1 MKNKKVQKEKKHNV
15 WRDFQFVLKKIHIPW
30 FWVILAFACNMLY
43 NKVLLNLPT
52 TTAGLLRGDLS
63 KKVILDAVAFY
74 AMYTIVLCLDT
85 ALRSPARHIAARN
98 TRRVLWKQMMH
109 TKMEYFDENNPQEA
123 MSTITNDTTTAMTN
137 LTSFLVA
144 FIPDIYYVV
153 MALKTISSYNVW
165 LMVSVFM
172 LLPLKLVYMIF
183 IGKRN
188 YKTQAGVFQ
197 EIGGLTAYLTERV
210 RNLSLIKTY
219 TNEKKELENGE
230 KVAHKLFDANMK
242 VAKLECLTTAFST
255 LIGLA
260 QTLVIMVFGVV
271 MLKEGEI
278 TMQQWVAFYMFAGTL
293 SNSFSTIINY
303 WINLKS
309 IQGSLARAAKLLRAP
324 VEENIVNEE
333 ITLNNNDIAFENV
346 SFSYGEKQALKD
358 VSFTVSQGTSTAI
371 IGLCGSGK
379 TTSISLLEHF
389 YNPKSGTVKLGD
401 VSVSDIPIEKLRE
414 KLGYVQQGAYIFSG
428 TAREVLT
435 YGIRREIS
443 DDEIWEAA
451 KQAGLENLLKSWVDG
466 LDTIVSSGGTSMSG
480 GQRQRFVLTREFLR
494 NTDILLLDEPTSAL
508 DAAASKTVQDTI
520 FNMFTNKTKIIVTH
534 DLSLIERVEQIIVLK
549 NGELVGKGTYQEL
562 REKCKEFKELIYAQ
576 CSEKE
581 VVE

>member
-451 KQAGLENLLKSWVDG
+451 KQAGLENLLKSWVAG

-562 REKCKEFKELIYAQ
+562 REKCEEFKELIYAQ